1 MRDPAKLISNNNP
14 PHKETPMNDSERE
27 LLKAWLEAAG
37 ADGPDIYYRAREH
50 KKFLRVLREVKAS
63 AWGEGYIDGCL
74 DAQDDTPFATTNPYE
89 ED

>member
-1 MRDPAKLISNNNP
+1 M
-14 PHKETPMNDSERE
+14 TDSEQV

-37 ADGPDIYYRAREH
+37 ADGPDGDYKSRERRG
-50 KKFLRVLREVKAS
+50 FFQALREVKAS
-63 AWGEGYIDGCL
+63 AWGEGYLDGCL